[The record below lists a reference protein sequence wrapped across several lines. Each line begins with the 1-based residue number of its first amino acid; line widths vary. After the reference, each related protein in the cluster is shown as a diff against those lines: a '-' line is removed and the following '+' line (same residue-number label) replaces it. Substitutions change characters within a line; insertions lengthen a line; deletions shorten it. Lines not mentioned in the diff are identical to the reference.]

1 MMSPLM
7 GSDGRVDFKP
17 ATVSTAL
24 LIAVAIGRSGR
35 TRCVAQYLLNLLLV
49 HVQLSHLRRRSV
61 TTSVKLEPLVL
72 VPLPT
77 VGVAQSLFSVPRAV
91 IKRR

>member
-1 MMSPLM
+1 M
-7 GSDGRVDFKP
+7 
-17 ATVSTAL
+17 
-24 LIAVAIGRSGR
+24 AIGRSGR
-35 TRCVAQYLLNLLLV
+35 IRCVAQYLLNLLLV

-77 VGVAQSLFSVPRAV
+77 VGVAQRLFSVPRAV
-91 IKRR
+91 IKTTVGELAINALMQQQVGFCGL